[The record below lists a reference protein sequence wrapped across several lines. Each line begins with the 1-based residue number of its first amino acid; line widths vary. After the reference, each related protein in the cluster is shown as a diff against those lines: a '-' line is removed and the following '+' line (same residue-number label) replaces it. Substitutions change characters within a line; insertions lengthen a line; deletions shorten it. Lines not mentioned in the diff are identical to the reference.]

1 MYIRD
6 FDLIDSGNVI
16 MGQTIRQ
23 AILQKKYEYEI
34 LKMGIEYL
42 NNAING
48 YNNFMGLN
56 RIVLEAK
63 PKGFEISWRE
73 EKYVFEQVMSIIPEM
88 FKQDWTIGIKK
99 IEEYKRTLENLSKS
113 KIVKEKDKEE
123 ILGFFDKLDKTHYKS
138 RSLAGLAA

>member
-123 ILGFFDKLDKTHYKS
+123 ILGFFDKLDKTNYKS